1 MMRQALAALLLAALP
16 FTSWASDWPRK
27 PVKVIVNFT
36 PGGPAEKLARIV
48 APGLGAELG
57 VPIVVETRP
66 GAGGNI
72 GADFVAKSAPDGH
85 TLLLSSA
92 GLFSTNPHLYK
103 SMGFSPLDDLAPIAA
118 VGKVPF
124 FLAVPATLPA
134 KSASDLLALHK
145 TLKHPLTY
153 GSPGNG
159 SAPHITAAQLA
170 FTLGFE
176 ATHVAYKGA
185 APALTDLLAG
195 QIHFLFDPGIALQH
209 VQSGKLRALGVAS
222 LQRHPNHPEIPTLAE
237 QGLKGFD
244 FDSVFGLYA
253 PKAVPPE
260 VLKRLETTV
269 RRTLAEPAV
278 QAQVLGIGNVPVDM
292 GAAELDRKNRAESQK
307 ISAIVRK
314 AGIQV
319 E

>member
-1 MMRQALAALLLAALP
+1 MMRHTLAALLLATLP
-16 FTSWASDWPRK
+16 FAALATDWPKK
-27 PVKVIVNFT
+27 PVKLIVNFT

-57 VPIVVETRP
+57 VPIIVETRP

-72 GADFVAKSAPDGH
+72 GADFVAKAAPDGY
-85 TLLLSSA
+85 TLLLSSG

-103 SMGFSPLDDLAPIAA
+103 NMGFSPLDDLAPIAA

-124 FLAVPATLPA
+124 FLAVPATLPVRSTA
-134 KSASDLLALHK
+134 DLLALNK
-145 TLKHPLTY
+145 SLKRPLNY

-159 SAPHITAAQLA
+159 SAPHIVAAQLA

-222 LQRHPNHPEIPTLAE
+222 LQRHPNYPEIPTLAE
-237 QGLKGFD
+237 QGFKEFD
-244 FDSVFGLYA
+244 SDSVFGLYA
-253 PKAVPPE
+253 PKALPPE
-260 VLKRLETTV
+260 VLKRLEAIV
-269 RRTLAEPAV
+269 RKTLAEPAV
-278 QAQVLGIGNVPVDM
+278 QTQILAIGNVPVDL
-292 GAAELDRKNRAESQK
+292 GAAALDAKNRAESQK

>member
-1 MMRQALAALLLAALP
+1 MLRQALAALLLATLP
-16 FTSWASDWPRK
+16 FAAAASDWPKK

-72 GADFVAKSAPDGH
+72 GADFVAKSAADGH
-85 TLLLSSA
+85 TLLLSSG
-92 GLFSTNPHLYK
+92 GLFSTNPHLFK
-103 SMGFSPLDDLAPIAA
+103 SMGFAPLDDLAPVAAIA
-118 VGKVPF
+118 KVPF
-124 FLAVPATLPA
+124 FLVVPSSLPVKSPAELLTLQ
-134 KSASDLLALHK
+134 KS
-145 TLKHPLTY
+145 LKHALTY

-170 FTLGFE
+170 FTQGFE

-209 VQSGKLRALGVAS
+209 IPSGKLRALGVAS
-222 LQRHPNHPEIPTLAE
+222 LQRHPNYPEIPTLVE
-237 QGLKGFD
+237 QGLKDFD
-244 FDSVFGLYA
+244 ADSVFGLYA
-253 PKAVPPE
+253 PKALAPE
-260 VLKRLETTV
+260 ILKRLESTLSKI
-269 RRTLAEPAV
+269 LAETAI
-278 QAQVLGIGNVPVDM
+278 QTQILAIGNVPVAM
-292 GAAELDRKNRAESQK
+292 GSAELDRKNRAESQK
-307 ISAIVRK
+307 ILAIVRK
-314 AGIQV
+314 AGIQI